1 MRINV
6 LKLASKVFQV
16 CLLLA
21 LLPISC
27 SKETQKP
34 PSDLIDKETF
44 ANLVIEFQL
53 VQSVLNTY
61 NDTLLVIQ
69 LRDSIL
75 MNYQISL
82 EQFQNSELWYHNN
95 IEEYQTILNK
105 AMDILS
111 EEQTRLLENKSPSV
125 KDTLVLKESDRTR
138 PVRREID

>member
-1 MRINV
+1 M
-6 LKLASKVFQV
+6 
-16 CLLLA
+16 
-21 LLPISC
+21 
-27 SKETQKP
+27 
-34 PSDLIDKETF
+34 
-44 ANLVIEFQL
+44 
-53 VQSVLNTY
+53 LNTY

-75 MNYQISL
+75 ANYQISL

-111 EEQTRLLENKSPSV
+111 EEQTRMLDSKNTSD
-125 KDTLVLKESDRTR
+125 KDSSVLKESDRTR